1 MRSLCNP
8 YSDGHLAMPSFTL
21 PRRLLFIDDDPLI
34 RRTFGQLLRNAG
46 HTVEEADGG
55 AAGLD
60 ILSRKSVDLV
70 VTDLGMPGLTGWDVA
85 RAVKARSPHL
95 PVVLVTGWANAIATD
110 DRERA
115 LVDAILPKPC
125 RLQDIQAV
133 IGRLTAKEWPV
144 CVQGGIHG

>member
-1 MRSLCNP
+1 M
-8 YSDGHLAMPSFTL
+8 HSFDL
-21 PRRLLFIDDDPLI
+21 PRRLLFIDDDALI

-55 AAGLD
+55 AAGLA
-60 ILSRKSVDLV
+60 ILTQKPVDLV

-125 RLQDIQAV
+125 TLQDIQAV
-133 IGRLTAKEWPV
+133 IGRLTAKESSV
-144 CVQGGIHG
+144 CV